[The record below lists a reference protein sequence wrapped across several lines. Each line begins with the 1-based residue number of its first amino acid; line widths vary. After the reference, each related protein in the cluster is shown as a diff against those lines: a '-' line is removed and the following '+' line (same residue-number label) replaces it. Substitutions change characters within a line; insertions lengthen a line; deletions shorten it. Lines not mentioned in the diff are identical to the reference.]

1 MTATILPEHT
11 NVNAALRFLADLTE
25 RCVATFVETFVP
37 AFLLALFTPG
47 STLQLDTIEK
57 AAAAGALAGL
67 AAVGALIKGLIA
79 QWRGNHAS
87 ASLLPATVDPTPTEV
102 LEPTDA
108 LPTGPPV
115 IDAATAR
122 QLVRDEVD
130 QALADRD
137 ATAKAKA
144 STSPRRP
151 KR

>member
-25 RCVATFVETFVP
+25 RCVATFVETF
-37 AFLLALFTPG
+37 ALFTPG